1 MFFRLALVTA
11 FLIGAGSASAQ
22 SLEGYVAGG
31 AGGWWHDTGTS
42 GELLVGAAG
51 AEWLAARRFGIAG
64 EAGFLTN
71 LGADMAVTVAV
82 DARFHFTGSQ
92 APGQWA
98 PYAFVGYSPLRFFE
112 LSDQG
117 LTFGGGADYRLSAR
131 RAVRIEVRDIMRSG
145 GSVESHYLTARVG
158 FAFR

>member
-1 MFFRLALVTA
+1 
-11 FLIGAGSASAQ
+11 
-22 SLEGYVAGG
+22 
-31 AGGWWHDTGTS
+31 
-42 GELLVGAAG
+42 
-51 AEWLAARRFGIAG
+51 
-64 EAGFLTN
+64 
-71 LGADMAVTVAV
+71 MAVTVAV
-82 DARFHFTGSQ
+82 DARFHFTGPQ
-92 APGQWA
+92 TPGQWA

-117 LTFGGGADYRLSAR
+117 LTFGGGVDYRLSAR